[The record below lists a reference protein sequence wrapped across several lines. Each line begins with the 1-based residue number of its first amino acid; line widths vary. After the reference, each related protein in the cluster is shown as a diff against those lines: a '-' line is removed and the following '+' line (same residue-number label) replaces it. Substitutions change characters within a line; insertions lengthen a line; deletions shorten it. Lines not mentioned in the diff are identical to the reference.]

1 MTFRITT
8 AVLVLAA
15 SPVFAQTPKLT
26 PRPSAATPAPANTET
41 FGPYV
46 PYTGPKAANAPMT
59 THMTPVENPEDAMI
73 VVDVPEREG
82 ELREGTLL
90 RTRIQDTLSTD
101 STLPG
106 TRFWVEG
113 REPITGTGAGLIPV

>member
-15 SPVFAQTPKLT
+15 SPVFAQMSGVSHPDSTAITSDDAQTPKLT
-26 PRPSAATPAPANTET
+26 PRPSAATPAPAKTET

-90 RTRIQDTLSTD
+90 RTRIQDT
-101 STLPG
+101 
-106 TRFWVEG
+106 
-113 REPITGTGAGLIPV
+113 